1 QDNPDVVYNLGFGD
15 WVDETGDVDDLAV
28 SNNNDR
34 KKVLSTEAV
43 LAFTRKH
50 KNAFIVAKGSTPSRT
65 RLYQMGIA
73 EFYDDI
79 ESLFHVSGR
88 IGNQWLT
95 FEKGKNYDAFLM
107 GAIQIVAYILNGRVI
122 AKLCW
127 VVRVEAIFDQNR
139 LLHSIAHFQRSG
151 SQ

>member
-1 QDNPDVVYNLGFGD
+1 MNLDHYDLYPGSGNFYYEFYSEGPKGRIRKLIQFHLVQDSPDVVYNLGFGD

-34 KKVLSTEAV
+34 KRVLSTVAQAV

-73 EFYDDI
+73 EFYYDI

-88 IGNQWLT
+88 IGSRWLA
-95 FEKGKNYDAFLM
+95 FEKGKNYDAFL
-107 GAIQIVAYILNGRVI
+107 IKR
-122 AKLCW
+122 K
-127 VVRVEAIFDQNR
+127 
-139 LLHSIAHFQRSG
+139 
-151 SQ
+151 